1 MCRLSG
7 TIHVN
12 SLAQGL
18 RTESTQLVLTG
29 MIDWAPTMC
38 PSLLFIL
45 EPWRATWHLALFS
58 CSGSTQH
65 PFTSSAYVS
74 WLSSYLTFLA
84 PFLPFFTPSIT
95 YSSGLFHRAH
105 SVFMALRQVWD
116 LHVALSRAG
125 GGQRSVVSHSSSEV
139 WWQGRAYRALWE
151 ARRGPLVSRQKG
163 PLLEITMGSCEP
175 LGKSRLNRASH
186 SVPKTIHMGISMM
199 RPGLGSG
206 Y

>member
-7 TIHVN
+7 TIHVD

-18 RTESTQLVLTG
+18 WTESTQLVFTG

-58 CSGSTQH
+58 SSGSTQH

-74 WLSSYLTFLA
+74 WVSSCLPFLA

-105 SVFMALRQVWD
+105 SVFLALCQVWD
-116 LHVALSRAG
+116 LPRGEDVALSRAG
-125 GGQRSVVSHSSSEV
+125 GGQQSVVSHSSSEV
-139 WWQGRAYRALWE
+139 WWQGRTTGLCGRS
-151 ARRGPLVSRQKG
+151 GG
-163 PLLEITMGSCEP
+163 
-175 LGKSRLNRASH
+175 
-186 SVPKTIHMGISMM
+186 VPWSPDG
-199 RPGLGSG
+199 RPPS
-206 Y
+206 